1 MERLDFDRRPRAS
14 GAPESFVDEHLSVA
28 SLAPGAA
35 VVITVLKR
43 AWLPVLVVVAMAIGA
58 VSVTYLRSVFGSDGA
73 VVTPVGSDTAQKF
86 NPKVVTYEVFGSG
99 STAIINYTDL
109 NGLPQRTGEVSLPW
123 SLRLET
129 TVPSVMP
136 NLLAQGV
143 DGQSIGCRVVVD
155 DVVKD
160 ERTAEGVN
168 PATYCLVKAA

>member
-1 MERLDFDRRPRAS
+1 MIS
-14 GAPESFVDEHLSVA
+14 
-28 SLAPGAA
+28 
-35 VVITVLKR
+35 VLKR
-43 AWLPVLVVVAMAIGA
+43 AWLPALVVVAMAIGA

-73 VVTPVGSDTAQKF
+73 VLTPVGSDTAQKF

-129 TVPSVMP
+129 TVPSVTP
-136 NLLAQGV
+136 NLLAQGN
-143 DGQSIGCRVVVD
+143 GQSIGCRVVVD

>member
-1 MERLDFDRRPRAS
+1 VERLDFDRRLRAPS
-14 GAPESFVDEHLSVA
+14 CARRFIGVSTPFADEA
-28 SLAPGAA
+28 AA
-35 VVITVLKR
+35 VISALKR
-43 AWLPVLVVVAMAIGA
+43 IWLPALVVVAVAIGA

-73 VVTPVGSDTAQKF
+73 VVTPVGADTAESF

-109 NGLPQRTGEVSLPW
+109 DGLPQRTGEVSLPW
-123 SLRLET
+123 SLKLQT

-136 NLLAQGV
+136 NLLAQGN
-143 DGQSIGCRVVVD
+143 GQSIGCRVIVD

-160 ERTAEGVN
+160 ERTAQGVN